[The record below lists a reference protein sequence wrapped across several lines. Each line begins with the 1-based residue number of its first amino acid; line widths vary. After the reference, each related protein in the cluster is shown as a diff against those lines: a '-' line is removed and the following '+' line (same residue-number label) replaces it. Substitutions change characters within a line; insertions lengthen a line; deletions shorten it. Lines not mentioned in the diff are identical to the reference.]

1 MPSFSIHKLQPANAH
16 LTEQLRAY
24 AYDVI
29 GCCQVVHRDMG
40 PFLNEYMYQEALAIA
55 FHEANILQWGPQRKP
70 NEVFAM
76 GRAGSSEYS
85 LPKRNFGTCIEDRS
99 REFHGQPIKHKH
111 FVDFLVRDDK
121 KSGLPKIFNF
131 WEEEEARP
139 LHLLQR
145 NLIMDR
151 RFRREQRQQLWNYMR
166 LTSTRIGILYNFAPV
181 KDECERYYLDATT
194 GMMYAF

>member
-1 MPSFSIHKLQPANAH
+1 MPSFSIHELQPANAH

-55 FHEANILQWGPQRKP
+55 FHEANIPFQR
-70 NEVFAM
+70 
-76 GRAGSSEYS
+76 EYYFS
-85 LPKRNFGTCIEDRS
+85 VL
-99 REFHGQPIKHKH
+99 FHGQPIKHKH
-111 FVDFLVRDDK
+111 FVDFLVRDD
-121 KSGLPKIFNF
+121 IFV
-131 WEEEEARP
+131 ECKAIE
-139 LHLLQR
+139 H
-145 NLIMDR
+145 IGT
-151 RFRREQRQQLWNYMR
+151 EQRQQLWNYMR

>member
-1 MPSFSIHKLQPANAH
+1 MPTFSIHKLQTVNAH

-55 FHEANILQWGPQRKP
+55 LNEANIPFQR
-70 NEVFAM
+70 
-76 GRAGSSEYS
+76 EYYFS
-85 LPKRNFGTCIEDRS
+85 VL
-99 REFHGQPIKHKH
+99 FHGQPIRHKH
-111 FVDFLVRDDK
+111 FVDFRVRDD
-121 KSGLPKIFNF
+121 IFV
-131 WEEEEARP
+131 ECKAIED
-139 LHLLQR
+139 LGT
-145 NLIMDR
+145 
-151 RFRREQRQQLWNYMR
+151 EQRQQLWNYMR

-181 KDECERYYLDATT
+181 KDECERYYLDAST

>member
-29 GCCQVVHRDMG
+29 GCCQVVHRDIG

-55 FHEANILQWGPQRKP
+55 FNEANIPFQR
-70 NEVFAM
+70 
-76 GRAGSSEYS
+76 EYYFS
-85 LPKRNFGTCIEDRS
+85 VL
-99 REFHGQPIKHKH
+99 FHGQPIKHKH
-111 FVDFLVRDDK
+111 FVDFLVRDD
-121 KSGLPKIFNF
+121 IFV
-131 WEEEEARP
+131 ECKAIE
-139 LHLLQR
+139 H
-145 NLIMDR
+145 IGT
-151 RFRREQRQQLWNYMR
+151 EQRQQLWNYMR

>member
-29 GCCQVVHRDMG
+29 GCCQIVHRDMG

-55 FHEANILQWGPQRKP
+55 FNEANIPFQR
-70 NEVFAM
+70 
-76 GRAGSSEYS
+76 EYYFS
-85 LPKRNFGTCIEDRS
+85 VL
-99 REFHGQPIKHKH
+99 FHGQPIKHKH
-111 FVDFLVRDDK
+111 FVDFLVRDD
-121 KSGLPKIFNF
+121 IFV
-131 WEEEEARP
+131 ECKAIE
-139 LHLLQR
+139 H
-145 NLIMDR
+145 IGT
-151 RFRREQRQQLWNYMR
+151 EQRQQLWNYMR
-166 LTSTRIGILYNFAPV
+166 LTSTRIGILYNPV

>member
-1 MPSFSIHKLQPANAH
+1 MTNYSIHKLQPANAH

-55 FHEANILQWGPQRKP
+55 FHEANIPFQR
-70 NEVFAM
+70 
-76 GRAGSSEYS
+76 EYYFS
-85 LPKRNFGTCIEDRS
+85 VL
-99 REFHGQPIKHKH
+99 FHGQPIMHKH

>member
-16 LTEQLRAY
+16 LAEQLRAY

-55 FHEANILQWGPQRKP
+55 FHEANIPFQR
-70 NEVFAM
+70 
-76 GRAGSSEYS
+76 EYYFS
-85 LPKRNFGTCIEDRS
+85 VL
-99 REFHGQPIKHKH
+99 FHGQPIKHKH
-111 FVDFLVRDDK
+111 FVDFLVHDD
-121 KSGLPKIFNF
+121 IFV
-131 WEEEEARP
+131 ECKAIE
-139 LHLLQR
+139 H
-145 NLIMDR
+145 IGT
-151 RFRREQRQQLWNYMR
+151 EQRRQLWNYMR

>member
-55 FHEANILQWGPQRKP
+55 FQEANIPFQR
-70 NEVFAM
+70 
-76 GRAGSSEYS
+76 EYYFS
-85 LPKRNFGTCIEDRS
+85 VL
-99 REFHGQPIKHKH
+99 FHGQPIKHKH
-111 FVDFLVRDDK
+111 FVDFLVRDDVFVECK
-121 KSGLPKIFNF
+121 AIEHIGT
-131 WEEEEARP
+131 
-139 LHLLQR
+139 
-145 NLIMDR
+145 
-151 RFRREQRQQLWNYMR
+151 EQRQQLWNYMR

-194 GMMYAF
+194 GMMCAF

>member
-1 MPSFSIHKLQPANAH
+1 MLTFSIHKLQTVNAH

-55 FHEANILQWGPQRKP
+55 LNEANIPFQR
-70 NEVFAM
+70 
-76 GRAGSSEYS
+76 EYYFS
-85 LPKRNFGTCIEDRS
+85 VL
-99 REFHGQPIKHKH
+99 FHGQPIRHKH
-111 FVDFLVRDDK
+111 FVDFRVRDD
-121 KSGLPKIFNF
+121 IFV
-131 WEEEEARP
+131 ECKAIED
-139 LHLLQR
+139 LGT
-145 NLIMDR
+145 
-151 RFRREQRQQLWNYMR
+151 EQRQQLWNYMR

-181 KDECERYYLDATT
+181 KDECERYYLDAST

>member
-1 MPSFSIHKLQPANAH
+1 MPSFSIHKLQLANAH
-16 LTEQLRAY
+16 LTEHLRAY

-55 FHEANILQWGPQRKP
+55 FNEANIPFQR
-70 NEVFAM
+70 
-76 GRAGSSEYS
+76 EYYFS
-85 LPKRNFGTCIEDRS
+85 VL
-99 REFHGQPIKHKH
+99 FHGQPIKHKH
-111 FVDFLVRDDK
+111 FVDFLVRDD
-121 KSGLPKIFNF
+121 IFV
-131 WEEEEARP
+131 ECKAIE
-139 LHLLQR
+139 HVGT
-145 NLIMDR
+145 
-151 RFRREQRQQLWNYMR
+151 EQRQQLWNYMR

>member
-55 FHEANILQWGPQRKP
+55 FHEANIPFR
-70 NEVFAM
+70 
-76 GRAGSSEYS
+76 REYYFS
-85 LPKRNFGTCIEDRS
+85 VL
-99 REFHGQPIKHKH
+99 FHGQPIKHKH
-111 FVDFLVRDDK
+111 LVDFLVRDD
-121 KSGLPKIFNF
+121 IFV
-131 WEEEEARP
+131 ECKAIE
-139 LHLLQR
+139 H
-145 NLIMDR
+145 IGT
-151 RFRREQRQQLWNYMR
+151 EQRQQLWNYMR

>member
-16 LTEQLRAY
+16 LAEQLRAY

-55 FHEANILQWGPQRKP
+55 FNEANIPFQR
-70 NEVFAM
+70 
-76 GRAGSSEYS
+76 EYYFS
-85 LPKRNFGTCIEDRS
+85 VL
-99 REFHGQPIKHKH
+99 FHGQPIQHKH
-111 FVDFLVRDDK
+111 FVDFLVRDD
-121 KSGLPKIFNF
+121 IFV
-131 WEEEEARP
+131 ECKAIE
-139 LHLLQR
+139 H
-145 NLIMDR
+145 IGT
-151 RFRREQRQQLWNYMR
+151 EQRQQLWNYMR

>member
-16 LTEQLRAY
+16 LAEQLRAY

-29 GCCQVVHRDMG
+29 GCCQIVHRDMG

-55 FHEANILQWGPQRKP
+55 FNEAHIPFQL
-70 NEVFAM
+70 
-76 GRAGSSEYS
+76 EYYFS
-85 LPKRNFGTCIEDRS
+85 VLV
-99 REFHGQPIKHKH
+99 HGQPIKHKH
-111 FVDFLVRDDK
+111 FVDFLVRDD
-121 KSGLPKIFNF
+121 IFV
-131 WEEEEARP
+131 ECKAIE
-139 LHLLQR
+139 H
-145 NLIMDR
+145 IGT
-151 RFRREQRQQLWNYMR
+151 EQRQQLWNYMR

>member
-1 MPSFSIHKLQPANAH
+1 MTNYSIHKLQPANAH

-29 GCCQVVHRDMG
+29 GACQVVHRDMG

-55 FHEANILQWGPQRKP
+55 FHEANIPFQR
-70 NEVFAM
+70 
-76 GRAGSSEYS
+76 EYYFS
-85 LPKRNFGTCIEDRS
+85 VL
-99 REFHGQPIKHKH
+99 FHGQPIKHKH
-111 FVDFLVRDDK
+111 FVDFLVRND
-121 KSGLPKIFNF
+121 IFV
-131 WEEEEARP
+131 ECKAIE
-139 LHLLQR
+139 H
-145 NLIMDR
+145 IGT
-151 RFRREQRQQLWNYMR
+151 EQRQQLWNYMR

>member
-16 LTEQLRAY
+16 LTEHLRAY

-55 FHEANILQWGPQRKP
+55 FNEANIPFQR
-70 NEVFAM
+70 
-76 GRAGSSEYS
+76 EYYFS
-85 LPKRNFGTCIEDRS
+85 VL
-99 REFHGQPIKHKH
+99 FHGQPIKHKH
-111 FVDFLVRDDK
+111 FVDFLVRDD
-121 KSGLPKIFNF
+121 IFV
-131 WEEEEARP
+131 ECKAIE
-139 LHLLQR
+139 HVGT
-145 NLIMDR
+145 
-151 RFRREQRQQLWNYMR
+151 EQRQQLWNYMR

>member
-16 LTEQLRAY
+16 LTEQLRAC

-55 FHEANILQWGPQRKP
+55 LNEANIPFQR
-70 NEVFAM
+70 
-76 GRAGSSEYS
+76 EYYFS
-85 LPKRNFGTCIEDRS
+85 VL
-99 REFHGQPIKHKH
+99 FHGQPIKHKH
-111 FVDFLVRDDK
+111 FVDFLVRDD
-121 KSGLPKIFNF
+121 IFV
-131 WEEEEARP
+131 ECKAIE
-139 LHLLQR
+139 H
-145 NLIMDR
+145 IGT
-151 RFRREQRQQLWNYMR
+151 EQRQQLWNYMR